1 MLKYR
6 LIFGTLMTV
15 LFIGL
20 VLFDGRLD
28 GSLHSQN
35 PAAVQATLLTIF
47 LIIVA
52 IPANLELFRLLSS
65 GGAKIFWPITT
76 LGSILLSTVWYWS
89 QFFSDKNQFAALFFI
104 SVVCISA
111 LAVFLWQG
119 FKYAY
124 VGAFANCGANL
135 LSIIYLGALASFFIK
150 IRIDFGPIVFLLFV
164 FVVKFCDIG
173 AYTSG
178 RLFGKHK
185 FSPVISP
192 KKTWEGMAGG
202 VIFAVIAAS
211 IFALVFDI
219 MPLWQAV
226 VFGVLFAFIGQLG
239 DLAESMLKR
248 AAEKKDAST
257 VVPGFGGILD
267 VIDSPLASAVFA
279 YIFFW
284 ILRR

>member
-1 MLKYR
+1 
-6 LIFGTLMTV
+6 MTIG
-15 LFIGL
+15 FIAL

-28 GSLHSQN
+28 GSLNSQN
-35 PAAVQATLLTIF
+35 PAGVQATLLMV
-47 LIIVA
+47 LLVIIA
-52 IPANLELFRLLSS
+52 FPANFEFAGLAKNA
-65 GGAKIFWPITT
+65 GAKIFLPITII
-76 LGSILLSTVWYWS
+76 SSVLLSTGWYWS
-89 QFFSDKNQFAALFFI
+89 QFFHDKNQFAALFFI
-104 SVVCISA
+104 LVLCLSSLVI
-111 LAVFLWQG
+111 FLWQG
-119 FKYAY
+119 FRYAV
-124 VGAFANCGANL
+124 VGVFENCGANL
-135 LSIIYLGALASFFIK
+135 LSIIYLGALASFFMK
-150 IRIDFGPIVFLLFV
+150 IRIDFGPLIFLWFV

-173 AYTSG
+173 AYTLG

-226 VFGVLFAFIGQLG
+226 VFGVVFAFIGQLG

-248 AAEKKDAST
+248 AAEQKDASA

-267 VIDSPLASAVFA
+267 VIDSPLVSAVFA
-279 YIFFW
+279 YVF
-284 ILRR
+284 LRLFL

>member
-6 LIFGTLMTV
+6 LIFGTLMTIG
-15 LFIGL
+15 FIAL

-28 GSLHSQN
+28 GSLNSQN
-35 PAAVQATLLTIF
+35 PASAQATLLAIF

-52 IPANLELFRLLSS
+52 VPANLEFAGLVKNT
-65 GGAKIFWPITT
+65 GAKIFLPITIIS
-76 LGSILLSTVWYWS
+76 SILLSTGWYWS

-104 SVVCISA
+104 LVVCISV

-119 FKYAY
+119 FKYAS
-124 VGAFANCGANL
+124 VGAFANCGVNL

-150 IRIDFGPIVFLLFV
+150 IRIDFGPIVFLWFV

-178 RLFGKHK
+178 RLLGKHK

-192 KKTWEGMAGG
+192 KQTWEGMAGG

-226 VFGVLFAFIGQLG
+226 VFGIIFAFIGQLG

-248 AAEKKDAST
+248 AAEQKDASAA
-257 VVPGFGGILD
+257 VPGFGGILD
-267 VIDSPLASAVFA
+267 VIDSPLGSAVFA
-279 YIFFW
+279 YIFFR
-284 ILRR
+284 IIF

>member
-6 LIFGTLMTV
+6 LIFGTLMTIF
-15 LFIGL
+15 FIGL

-28 GSLHSQN
+28 GSLNSQN
-35 PAAVQATLLTIF
+35 PAAVQATLLAIL

-52 IPANLELFRLLSS
+52 VPANLELSRLLSS
-65 GGAKIFWPITT
+65 GGAKIFWPVTV
-76 LGSILLSTVWYWS
+76 LSSILLSTVWYWS

-104 SVVCISA
+104 LVVCISA
-111 LAVFLWQG
+111 LAIFLWQG
-119 FKYAY
+119 FKYAS

-150 IRIDFGPIVFLLFV
+150 IRIDFGPLIFLWFV

-226 VFGVLFAFIGQLG
+226 VFGIIFAFIGQLG

-248 AAEKKDAST
+248 AAEQKDAST

-279 YIFFW
+279 YIFFR
-284 ILRR
+284 IIF